1 MELYS
6 VRTLRTD
13 EEKILAKRLLY
24 EVYVKEQGWI
34 PPVGNPSNLKIE
46 ASLAG
51 NILVDDYDS
60 VSTQFGGFYG
70 ENLIAVL
77 RVIPRLNRRLE
88 VENYTQLP
96 LFLQKDCHHEFNRLA
111 IDINF
116 RNSPIFSLIMAAA
129 IRYMIGCRYKY
140 VISSAPF
147 PEPGNLYCKVGATRI
162 NYPEF
167 KYYLLDQNI
176 VSLIV
181 FLLEQKENFKRLFAV
196 VDKLKQKGKV
206 KLIGDELD
214 W

>member
-34 PPVGNPSNLKIE
+34 PPVGNPSNFKIE
-46 ASLAG
+46 ASLSG

-167 KYYLLDQNI
+167 KYYLLDQNL

-181 FLLEQKENFKRLFAV
+181 FFLEQPENFQRLFTV
-196 VDKLKQKGKV
+196 VDKFKQKGKV
-206 KLIGDELD
+206 KLIGDEIDL
-214 W
+214 